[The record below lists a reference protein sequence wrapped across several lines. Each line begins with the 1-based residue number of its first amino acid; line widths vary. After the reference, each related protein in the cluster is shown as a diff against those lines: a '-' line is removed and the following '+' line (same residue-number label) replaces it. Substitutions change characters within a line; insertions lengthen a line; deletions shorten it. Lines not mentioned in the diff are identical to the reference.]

1 MLTSSVTPGRVIQ
14 GHQEFSLITRD
25 RMELGAC
32 KWHRWTC
39 IAKAPQLIC
48 NLAQLGYIKVMT
60 WPSPEVKFWNWPFK
74 VKRYIFWTFST
85 SATRWCLFYFRISVI
100 KKVIHGKPTPCQKIF
115 FSLMTSGV
123 KNIDLRSNLIENVTG
138 AWRELSNAFLEFFL
152 AIILLEI
159 IANVCEKKQPFS
171 RNLTFGDLWWP
182 QYWPDLEM
190 TFTKVGDHVAAYPM
204 PFAECLYAA

>member
-39 IAKAPQLIC
+39 IAKTPQLIC

-123 KNIDLRSNLIENVTG
+123 KSIDLRSNLIEKRYRG
-138 AWRELSNAFLEFFL
+138 MKRAIQCFFR
-152 AIILLEI
+152 ILPSYHTFGDNSECLR
-159 IANVCEKKQPFS
+159 KKQPFS

>member
-60 WPSPEVKFWNWPFK
+60 
-74 VKRYIFWTFST
+74 
-85 SATRWCLFYFRISVI
+85 
-100 KKVIHGKPTPCQKIF
+100 
-115 FSLMTSGV
+115 
-123 KNIDLRSNLIENVTG
+123 
-138 AWRELSNAFLEFFL
+138 
-152 AIILLEI
+152 
-159 IANVCEKKQPFS
+159 
-171 RNLTFGDLWWP
+171 
-182 QYWPDLEM
+182 
-190 TFTKVGDHVAAYPM
+190 
-204 PFAECLYAA
+204 